1 MYAAH
6 VRGRTRSAS
15 ETTVR
20 DLWPSGRCGSR
31 AEKVG
36 RLGRRRHGN
45 GERAPRR
52 QTGPEKRPTWT
63 RAQGPGPDRVSA
75 RASASVV
82 RARGLLDADARRRL
96 RLPFPRCRRR
106 ERGRARGAGGLLS
119 LGRAFSEID
128 NGWSLQ
134 RVQAVRT
141 RGRRDGG
148 ETGRAGA
155 ATGRPRIIGSASCLP
170 VGRSGRSFAVPDC
183 LTATGGPGE
192 TWSDSLCEGLDRAR
206 GGSRPVPFPGLN
218 TMRGPRPVRDRPV

>member
-1 MYAAH
+1 M
-6 VRGRTRSAS
+6 RRLCGICGR
-15 ETTVR
+15 
-20 DLWPSGRCGSR
+20 
-31 AEKVG
+31 VG
-36 RLGRRRHGN
+36 VMAL
-45 GERAPRR
+45 APRR
-52 QTGPEKRPTWT
+52 SEGSAEGDMGTENERRGGR
-63 RAQGPGPDRVSA
+63 RAQRRGRPGRGPRGQAQTESPPARAVRPSSA
-75 RASASVV
+75 REASLMQMPAVVCVCLSLAVVVAS
-82 RARGLLDADARRRL
+82 G
-96 RLPFPRCRRR
+96 
-106 ERGRARGAGGLLS
+106 GRARGAGGLLS
-119 LGRAFSEID
+119 SGRAFSEID

-141 RGRRDGG
+141 SGRRDGG

-155 ATGRPRIIGSASCLP
+155 ATGRSRIIGSASCLP